1 MIFRG
6 DIATIA
12 NGGLLDGITVKVVS
26 TMLGIA
32 SVELQENGPE
42 GWRIG
47 DKMDLPIPELKEAQA
62 PFIID
67 QGDPGWLPL
76 KLRDDI

>member
-6 DIATIA
+6 DSAVIADGSSL
-12 NGGLLDGITVKVVS
+12 NGIVVKVLS
-26 TMLGIA
+26 MSFGIA

-47 DKMDLPIPELKEAQA
+47 DTIDLPVSELREARA

-67 QGDPGWLPL
+67 QGQHGWLPL
-76 KLRDDI
+76 KLREDV